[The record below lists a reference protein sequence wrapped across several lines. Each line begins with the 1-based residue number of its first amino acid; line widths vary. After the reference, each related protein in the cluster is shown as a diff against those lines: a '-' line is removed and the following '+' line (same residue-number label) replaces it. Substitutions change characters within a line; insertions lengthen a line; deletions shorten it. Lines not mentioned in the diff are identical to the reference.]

1 MIERTFKTYI
11 LMLYACEFQCA
22 ICVLFLFFVFIVG
35 QVRVP
40 KQLVVVGDSSCIPN
54 SVAEAGLKLPL
65 GKLPFRSRQIVLSTS

>member
-1 MIERTFKTYI
+1 MFN
-11 LMLYACEFQCA
+11 L
-22 ICVLFLFFVFIVG
+22 CVLFLYLAVIVG

-65 GKLPFRSRQIVLSTS
+65 GKLSFSPFHVLGYFT